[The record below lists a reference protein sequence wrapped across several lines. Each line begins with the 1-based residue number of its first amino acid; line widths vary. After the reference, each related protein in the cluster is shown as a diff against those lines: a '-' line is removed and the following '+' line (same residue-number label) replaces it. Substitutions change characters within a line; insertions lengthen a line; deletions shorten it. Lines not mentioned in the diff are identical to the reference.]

1 MPRIIYTSFS
11 SGLVQ
16 QGDRSVTTFP
26 SGLLK
31 VEQTFIGL
39 TSNESSDRLTLQIGD
54 PFPLDETPS
63 IDGVF
68 IFPATQET
76 RDPSGFT
83 TYKVSGYGRINEN
96 GYSEISPSENLTAT
110 TYNEEGLFWGQEIW
124 TAKQK
129 LTQRVI
135 INDQANEDPFGYDTA
150 GVPAPIKVVTNSE
163 FPVNPTWTMRRVDVQ
178 RTNFGRFT
186 ELKTLAKYQSG
197 TALF

>member
-39 TSNESSDRLTLQIGD
+39 TSEESSDRLTLQIGD
-54 PFPLDETPS
+54 PFPLDDSPS

-83 TYKVSGYGRINEN
+83 TYKVSGYGRISEE
-96 GYSEISPSENLTAT
+96 GYGEISPSENLTAST
-110 TYNEEGLFWGQEIW
+110 TVDNVIFTDFW

-135 INDQANEDPFGYDTA
+135 FNGQEDEDPFNYDFKN
-150 GVPAPIKVVTNSE
+150 VPPPIKIPLNNTNSA
-163 FPVNPTWTMRRVDVQ
+163 NPTWTMKRVDVQ

-186 ELKTLAKYQSG
+186 ELRTLAKWGSWYE
-197 TALF
+197 LF

>member
-11 SGLVQ
+11 SGLVE

-39 TSNESSDRLTLQIGD
+39 TSNEFSDRLTLQIGD
-54 PFPLDETPS
+54 PFPLDDSPS

-76 RDPSGFT
+76 RDTSGFT

-96 GYSEISPSENLTAT
+96 GYSEISPSEILVATT
-110 TYNEEGLFWGQEIW
+110 TYNGTTYQDVW

-129 LTQRVI
+129 QTQRVI
-135 INDQANEDPFGYDTA
+135 INDQANEDPFSYDTA
-150 GVPAPIKVVTNSE
+150 GVPAPIKVVTNTE
-163 FPVNPTWTMRRVDVQ
+163 FPANPTWTMRRVDVQ

-186 ELKTLAKYQSG
+186 ELKTLAKYQGG

>member
-1 MPRIIYTSFS
+1 MPRIIYTSFY
-11 SGLVQ
+11 SGLVE

-39 TSNESSDRLTLQIGD
+39 TSNEFSDRLTLQIGD
-54 PFPLDETPS
+54 PFPLDASPS

-76 RDPSGFT
+76 RDINGFT
-83 TYKVSGYGRINEN
+83 TYKVSGYGRINQN
-96 GYSEISPSENLTAT
+96 GYSEISPSGYLVASAVDNGAE
-110 TYNEEGLFWGQEIW
+110 YPSYW

-135 INDQANEDPFGYDTA
+135 YNDQANEDPLNYDFA
-150 GVPAPIKVVTNSE
+150 NVPAPIKVYDNPQ
-163 FPVNPTWTMRRVDVQ
+163 FPINPTWTLFRVDVQ

-186 ELKTLAKYQSG
+186 ELKTLAKYGSG
-197 TALF
+197 TPLF

>member
-1 MPRIIYTSFS
+1 MPRIIYKSFS

-39 TSNESSDRLTLQIGD
+39 TSEESSDRLTLQIGD
-54 PFPLDETPS
+54 PFPLDDSPS

-76 RDPSGFT
+76 RDSSGFT

-96 GYSEISPSENLTAT
+96 GYSEISPSDNLIATASDGIT
-110 TYNEEGLFWGQEIW
+110 IYEDVW

-135 INDQANEDPFGYDTA
+135 FNDQEDEDPFNYDFVN
-150 GVPAPIKVVTNSE
+150 VPAPIKIFESALPSNK
-163 FPVNPTWTMRRVDVQ
+163 TWTLFRVDVQ

-186 ELKTLAKYQSG
+186 ELKTLAKYGSG
-197 TALF
+197 TPLF

>member
-11 SGLVQ
+11 SNLVQ

-54 PFPLDETPS
+54 PFPLDDSPS

-76 RDPSGFT
+76 RDSSGFT

-96 GYSEISPSENLTAT
+96 GYSEIFPSENLVATT
-110 TYNEEGLFWGQEIW
+110 TYNDATYQDVW

-135 INDQANEDPFGYDTA
+135 INDQANEDPFNYDFA
-150 GVPAPIKVVTNSE
+150 NVPAPIKVIANPQY
-163 FPVNPTWTMRRVDVQ
+163 PVNPTWTMRRVDVQ

>member
-1 MPRIIYTSFS
+1 MARIIYSTGDIS
-11 SGLVQ
+11 LVP
-16 QGDRSVTTFP
+16 QGDRNVSTFP

-39 TSNESSDRLTLQIGD
+39 TSNESTDRLTLKIGD
-54 PFPLDETPS
+54 PFPLDASPS

-76 RDPSGFT
+76 RDSSGFT
-83 TYKVSGYGRINEN
+83 TYKVSGYGRINQN
-96 GYSEISPSENLTAT
+96 GYSEIFPSENLDATT
-110 TYNEEGLFWGQEIW
+110 TYNGATYQDKW

-135 INDQANEDPFGYDTA
+135 FNDQANEDPFNYDFA
-150 GVPAPIKVVTNSE
+150 NVPAPIKIYESSQ
-163 FPVNPTWTMRRVDVQ
+163 FPSNVTWTLRRVDVQ

-186 ELKTLAKYQSG
+186 ELKTLAKYGYG

>member
-11 SGLVQ
+11 SGLVE

-39 TSNESSDRLTLQIGD
+39 TSNESTDRLTLQIGD
-54 PFPLDETPS
+54 PFPLDDSPS

-76 RDPSGFT
+76 RDSSGFT
-83 TYKVSGYGRINEN
+83 TYKVSGYGRINQN
-96 GYSEISPSENLTAT
+96 GYSEISPSGYLVATAVVDNAE
-110 TYNEEGLFWGQEIW
+110 YASYW

-135 INDQANEDPFGYDTA
+135 YNDQENEDPFNYDFA
-150 GVPAPIKVVTNSE
+150 NVPEPIKVYDHPQYPT
-163 FPVNPTWTMRRVDVQ
+163 NPTWTLFRVDVQ

-186 ELKTLAKYQSG
+186 ELKTLAKYQAG